1 MQFVF
6 CRCFLVT
13 FIHFIYVRGS
23 FHLSRLWNKV
33 GDKSLKLLKRILLR
47 KLRHVSHYI
56 IWVSSYLPHLHSHSS
71 FYLKL
76 TKSKRAGAYFIKDIL
91 YPTCWASFHFGNSIC
106 GKRKKDMQV
115 LGYIYV
121 MYFVIDVWYWASL
134 HRKSCCNLD
143 KQTNSIST

>member
-56 IWVSSYLPHLHSHSS
+56 IWVSSYLPHLHSH
-71 FYLKL
+71 FALYLKL
-76 TKSKRAGAYFIKDIL
+76 TKSKRAHIL
-91 YPTCWASFHFGNSIC
+91 SKISYIQLVEQVFTLEIQFVEKGKKIC
-106 GKRKKDMQV
+106 RYWDTSTLCISQSTFDTEP
-115 LGYIYV
+115 LYIEKAV
-121 MYFVIDVWYWASL
+121 A
-134 HRKSCCNLD
+134 
-143 KQTNSIST
+143 T

>member
-56 IWVSSYLPHLHSHSS
+56 IWVSSYLPHLHSHSWLC
-71 FYLKL
+71 LKL
-76 TKSKRAGAYFIKDIL
+76 TKSKRAHIL
-91 YPTCWASFHFGNSIC
+91 SKISYIQLVEQVFTLEIQFVEK
-106 GKRKKDMQV
+106 GKIYAGTGIHLRYVFRNRRLILSLSTSKKLLQ
-115 LGYIYV
+115 L
-121 MYFVIDVWYWASL
+121 
-134 HRKSCCNLD
+134 R
-143 KQTNSIST
+143 

>member
-56 IWVSSYLPHLHSHSS
+56 IWVSSYLPHLHSHSWLYLYTS
-71 FYLKL
+71 NWRKVSGRIFYQRYPISNLLSKFSLWKFNLWKKEKRYAGTGIHLRYVFRNRRLILSHSTSKKL
-76 TKSKRAGAYFIKDIL
+76 LQLR
-91 YPTCWASFHFGNSIC
+91 
-106 GKRKKDMQV
+106 
-115 LGYIYV
+115 
-121 MYFVIDVWYWASL
+121 
-134 HRKSCCNLD
+134 
-143 KQTNSIST
+143 

>member
-56 IWVSSYLPHLHSHSS
+56 IWVSSYLPHLHSHSWLC
-71 FYLKL
+71 LKL
-76 TKSKRAGAYFIKDIL
+76 TKSKRAHIL
-91 YPTCWASFHFGNSIC
+91 SKISYIQLVEQVFTLEIQFMEK
-106 GKRKKDMQV
+106 GKKYMQV
-115 LGYIYV
+115 LGYIYA
-121 MYFVIDVWYWASL
+121 MYFVIDGWFW
-134 HRKSCCNLD
+134 
-143 KQTNSIST
+143 TSTSKKLLQLR

>member
-6 CRCFLVT
+6 CSCFLVT

-56 IWVSSYLPHLHSHSS
+56 IWVSSYLPHLHSH
-71 FYLKL
+71 FALYLKL
-76 TKSKRAGAYFIKDIL
+76 TKSKRAHIL
-91 YPTCWASFHFGNSIC
+91 SKISYIQLVEQVFTLEIQFVEK
-106 GKRKKDMQV
+106 GKKITGTGIHLRYVLRNRCLILSLSTSKKLLQ
-115 LGYIYV
+115 L
-121 MYFVIDVWYWASL
+121 
-134 HRKSCCNLD
+134 R
-143 KQTNSIST
+143 